1 MLEFLDLEYVKM
13 VKILDFINKSVKPVS
28 LDEVAKHIKSVKKTA
43 NTLLMLIKSE
53 LKDFDFEVR
62 MNTNKKYYLKKKNDS
77 QKKSDYVNLDAFI
90 LTCGK
95 RSIVFSMVEELYH
108 KGYIDVVKFCTEKYI
123 SSATFSRAKKQLT
136 RSLAKSNLKLATH
149 LKGGIIGEEYY
160 IRIFYFQFFNTFYN
174 SVEWPF
180 EQSQKIEM
188 ERLYQKKIKKMTQEL
203 NFIQKRKL
211 YYLISIVRKRL
222 LQNNTMLKN
231 TYSFNEFIN
240 YNKIYEIYVEYINDH
255 GIWNEERRANETNF
269 LMYMMYSE
277 QILSISEE
285 ALGNFILFSHN
296 NNECLRINQIWVE
309 EFKNSFKL
317 KILLKDELQL
327 YQDLYILNYPAELA
341 LDRRSVFFKYENNP
355 DSIILNQ
362 KIYQQTE
369 QFYYKL
375 IENKEFSDF
384 IDIHELKTVKETVM
398 IKKYYHYIYTYLF
411 NKKEIDP
418 IKIFM
423 SNTLDILSEKF
434 IKKKLLL
441 LFGGNIEI
449 ESHLNSQTNLIITN
463 SSMGQDYT
471 EEVMIASDKDIPS
484 LNKIIYIIQEKIY
497 AQINECELNE
507 MGEIKIENRG

>member
-13 VKILDFINKSVKPVS
+13 VKIVDFINKSVKPVS

-62 MNTNKKYYLKKKNDS
+62 MNTNKQYYLKKKIDS
-77 QKKSDYVNLDAFI
+77 KKKSDYVNLDAFI
-90 LTCGK
+90 LSCGK

-108 KGYIDVVKFCTEKYI
+108 RGYIDVVKFCTEKYI

-136 RSLAKSNLKLATH
+136 GTLAKSNLKLATH

-174 SVEWPF
+174 SIEWPF
-180 EQSQKIEM
+180 EQNQKIEM
-188 ERLYQKKIKKMTQEL
+188 ERLYQKKIKKMTHEL
-203 NFIQKRKL
+203 NLMQKSKL
-211 YYLISIVRKRL
+211 FFVISIVRKRL
-222 LQNNTMLKN
+222 LQNNTMLEN
-231 TYSFNEFIN
+231 TYSFKEFTN
-240 YNKIYEIYVEYINDH
+240 YNEIYEIYVEYINDH
-255 GIWNEERRANETNF
+255 GVWNEERRANETNF

-296 NNECLRINQIWVE
+296 NNESLRINQIWIE

-317 KILLKDELQL
+317 KISLKDELQL
-327 YQDLYILNYPAELA
+327 YQDLYILNYPANLA
-341 LDRRSVFFKYENNP
+341 LDSMSVFFKYENNL
-355 DSIILNQ
+355 DSIALNQ
-362 KIYQQTE
+362 KIYKQTK

-384 IDIHELKTVKETVM
+384 IDVHELRTVKETVM
-398 IKKYYHYIYTYLF
+398 IKKYYHYVYTYLF
-411 NKKEIDP
+411 NKKEIEP

-423 SNTLDILSEKF
+423 SNTLDILSEQF

-449 ESHLNSQTNLIITN
+449 ENHLNSHTNLIITN
-463 SSMGQDYT
+463 SSMGQEYS
-471 EEVMIASDKDIPS
+471 EEVMISSAKDISS
-484 LNKIIYIIQEKIY
+484 LNKIIYIIQEKIHT
-497 AQINECELNE
+497 QINEWELNE
-507 MGEIKIENRG
+507 MGESKIENRG